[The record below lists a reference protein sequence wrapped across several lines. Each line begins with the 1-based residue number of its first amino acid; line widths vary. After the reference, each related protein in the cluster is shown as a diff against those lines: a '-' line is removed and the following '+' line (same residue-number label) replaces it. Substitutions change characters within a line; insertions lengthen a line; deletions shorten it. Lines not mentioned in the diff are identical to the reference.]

1 VVVALLERSGDVN
14 AVGKY
19 VFSLSLDY
27 HIFASGCH
35 FNFCNLAASYR
46 DGGTPLHSAAF
57 GGSADVIKSLLAAK
71 ADIEAK
77 DT

>member
-1 VVVALLERSGDVN
+1 MVIALLERNGDVN

-19 VFSLSLDY
+19 VFGLTLHH
-27 HIFASGCH
+27 HIFASGSH
-35 FNFCNLAASYR
+35 FNFGNLAASFR